1 MLNALLHWE
10 WGGPVPKDHQ
20 QRAATLQGWNAIQ
33 FGIFAE
39 ILDSEKMASNTAEN
53 CVQIGQILL
62 AFIESNADIV
72 GTGWPQL
79 FYSIKAIFKLMIPPQ
94 KALF

>member
-1 MLNALLHWE
+1 
-10 WGGPVPKDHQ
+10 
-20 QRAATLQGWNAIQ
+20 
-33 FGIFAE
+33 
-39 ILDSEKMASNTAEN
+39 MASNTAEN